1 MSDVNSID
9 TAGPGDRR
17 RWLILGV
24 IGLAQLMV
32 VLDVTVMNIALPS
45 AQRALHFTT
54 VDRQWVVTAYTLA
67 FGSLLLLGGRLAD
80 LLGRKVTFLIGLL
93 GFAGVSAIGGASVNF
108 GMLITARAC
117 QGAFGALLVPSA
129 LSLLT
134 TTFTEPKERGKAFG
148 IYGAIAA
155 AGGAIGLLL
164 GGALTEY
171 LSWRWTLYVNLIF
184 AGAAFIGGAILLTR
198 QSSQVKPKLDIP
210 GVLLVSAALFCL
222 VYGFSNAAT
231 HNWHTPSTWG
241 FLAAGVVLLVVF
253 AIWQGRA
260 ANPLLPPRIVLDRNR
275 GGAYASM
282 LIASSGMFG
291 VFLFLTYYLQQTL
304 AYSPVVT
311 GLAILPIAGG
321 IAVAANLSTIV
332 LMPRI
337 GPKPLVAAGFV
348 IAAGAMTWFAQLGPH
363 TAYVDGVLGP
373 LILTGAGLGLVI
385 APSINTGTFG
395 VAPRDAGVASAT
407 VTVGQQLGASIGTS
421 LLNTIFASAVASY
434 LTLHVASGRLIGR
447 QALLGQA
454 LAHGYDVAFWWV
466 AGIFAGGA
474 IVGGLLFR
482 RGPLRRD
489 DGQVQQDA
497 EVMAETEA
505 DPVLPA

>member
-1 MSDVNSID
+1 
-9 TAGPGDRR
+9 
-17 RWLILGV
+17 
-24 IGLAQLMV
+24 
-32 VLDVTVMNIALPS
+32 
-45 AQRALHFTT
+45 
-54 VDRQWVVTAYTLA
+54 
-67 FGSLLLLGGRLAD
+67 
-80 LLGRKVTFLIGLL
+80 VTFLIGLL

-117 QGAFGALLVPSA
+117 QGAFGAILVPSA

-241 FLAAGVVLLVVF
+241 FLVAGVVLLVVF

-260 ANPLLPPRIVLDRNR
+260 ASPLLPPRIVLDRNR

-311 GLAILPIAGG
+311 GFAILPIAGG

-332 LMPRI
+332 LMPRL
-337 GPKPLVAAGFV
+337 GPKPLVATGFV
-348 IAAGAMTWFAQLGPH
+348 VAAGAMTWFAQLGPH

-373 LILTGAGLGLVI
+373 IILTGAGLGMVI

-434 LTLHVASGRLIGR
+434 LTLHVASARLIGR

-497 EVMAETEA
+497 GVTAETEA
-505 DPVLPA
+505 GPVLPA